1 MRVPTLP
8 NMTVDPDSVASNLAR
23 NDYIPVQPMPPI
35 TSIKAPRPPNPQP
48 LGQRLY
54 ISEPSNE
61 SCLLVICL
69 GILSSFCRIL

>member
-8 NMTVDPDSVASNLAR
+8 NKTVDPENVASNLAR

-48 LGQRLY
+48 LGNAFTSRNHPMSLA
-54 ISEPSNE
+54 
-61 SCLLVICL
+61 CL
-69 GILSSFCRIL
+69 